1 MNHEKIVVD
10 ESTGVVS
17 ELNSNFVQIYVDN
30 LDLIMSMTGENP
42 TAVRIFTFILKYMD
56 NRNALVIS
64 QHALSEAL
72 GVGRTTVH
80 NSISFLKDK
89 KAIAV
94 FKSGN
99 VNIYAVNAQLAWKSQ
114 ASGKRYAMFD
124 AKVYLSESE
133 QEEAPKFR
141 TQLIGHAQKKTKKNS
156 KIKSN
161 VKDFEQE
168 KIQSSCE
175 S

>member
-1 MNHEKIVVD
+1 MNHEKTVVD
-10 ESTGVVS
+10 ESTGQIT
-17 ELNSNFVQIYVDN
+17 ELNANFVQIYIDK

-42 TAVRIFTFILKYMD
+42 TAVRVFTFILKHMD

-72 GVGRTTVH
+72 GIGRTTVH
-80 NSISFLKDK
+80 TSISFLKEK

-99 VNIYAVNAQLAWKSQ
+99 INIYAVNAQLAWKSQ

-133 QEEAPKFR
+133 QEEMPKFKTR
-141 TQLIGHAQKKTKKNS
+141 LIGHAEKKNKRNS
-156 KIKSN
+156 KIKPD
-161 VKDFEQE
+161 VKSFEQK
-168 KIQSSCE
+168 KI
-175 S
+175 